1 MVFPAFGLVLGTS
14 LRRRGRDGIWERRPE
29 PPWSGRGN
37 PHPLSLAGA
46 RGGEFLPGGGQK
58 ADGGGALEGKRLR
71 SAPIRSEAP
80 AGLGRWARVPPSLPE
95 PRDAGPTGR
104 LVPGAP
110 PPREEDRAAP
120 PRLPGPSGRLTH
132 GAGLPPCWATSSDAS
147 KKSSSVSESDAIA
160 APSGKRQWRS
170 GLGRAEVSREPARR
184 RSRNQLGETEA
195 RERKRPPTH
204 FRQARPGTPGP
215 WLPLLPSRELGR
227 GQI

>member
-120 PRLPGPSGRLTH
+120 PRLP
-132 GAGLPPCWATSSDAS
+132 PPRALR
-147 KKSSSVSESDAIA
+147 A
-160 APSGKRQWRS
+160 ADSRRRAPAVLGHV
-170 GLGRAEVSREPARR
+170 LGRVEEELLGIRVGRHRGAVGEATVAERAGPRGGLARA
-184 RSRNQLGETEA
+184 GEEA
-195 RERKRPPTH
+195 
-204 FRQARPGTPGP
+204 
-215 WLPLLPSRELGR
+215 
-227 GQI
+227 